1 MFLNLVKQLIRY
13 NDHLPRHMR
22 TGIIWFRAEI
32 KNSISWRYIDK
43 DKIKRI
49 NEFCDSRRWVFLLGC
64 NNSGTSLVRYLLAR
78 HPHIASFPIEGH
90 FLTTVFPVP
99 MTLNVGRRWTEKI
112 EYFRLTEKDS
122 QPDRT
127 KLRHDWFNQIKN
139 KMRPIVIEKSPP
151 DTVRSRWLQEIFG
164 STYFIGMVRNGY
176 AVAEGVAR
184 RKKVDIFEGARHWIN
199 ANSIMIQ
206 DAKYLKNFKLIKY
219 EDFVRNPEQVIK
231 DLLDFI
237 GADSNL
243 FHFDVKER
251 LHIHNI
257 NGQRSE
263 IYDFNQKSIA
273 RIPPNVLKEL
283 STEIEP
289 MMEKL
294 GY

>member
-1 MFLNLVKQLIRY
+1 M
-13 NDHLPRHMR
+13 
-22 TGIIWFRAEI
+22 IWFRAEI
-32 KNSISWRYIDK
+32 KNSISWRSIDE
-43 DKIKRI
+43 DKIKSI
-49 NEFCDSRRWVFLLGC
+49 NEFCDSKRWVFLLGC

-99 MTLNVGRRWTEKI
+99 MTLNVGRLWTEKI
-112 EYFRLTEKDS
+112 EDFRLTERDS
-122 QPDRT
+122 LPDRT
-127 KLRHDWFNQIKN
+127 KLRHDWFNQFRD

-164 STYFIGMVRNGY
+164 NTYFIGIVRNGY
-176 AVAEGVAR
+176 AVAEGIAR
-184 RKKVDIFEGARHWIN
+184 RKKVDIWKGARHWIN

-219 EDFVRNPEQVIK
+219 EDFVQNTEHVTY

-237 GADSNL
+237 GADRSL
-243 FHFDVKER
+243 FHFDIREKLR
-251 LHIHNI
+251 IHNI
-257 NGQRSE
+257 NGKKSE
-263 IYDFNQKSIA
+263 IRDFNQKSIE

-289 MMEKL
+289 MMKEL